1 MPLPPITAVVP
12 VPSGCP
18 EHNPQG
24 LSREMNTAVKRAALN
39 TRYPLSDLPP
49 RHARPSDT
57 DPTQLPHMYFVL
69 RSSSV
74 RSPQELSENM
84 GLKNLRERFN
94 DPYMAE
100 VFQGMFPTD
109 NPRNTRFAINFF
121 TAIGLGGLTDGL
133 RLHLKNAPKMIMEA
147 QVRVRSH

>member
-1 MPLPPITAVVP
+1 MFRLETNKLRNVAKFFAHLLYTDALPWTCLETIR
-12 VPSGCP
+12 
-18 EHNPQG
+18 
-24 LSREMNTAVKRAALN
+24 LSEDAT
-39 TRYPLSDLPP
+39 T
-49 RHARPSDT
+49 
-57 DPTQLPHMYFVL
+57 
-69 RSSSV
+69 SSSRIFIKILV
-74 RSPQELSENM
+74 LELSENM

-133 RLHLKNAPKMIMEA
+133 R
-147 QVRVRSH
+147 

>member
-1 MPLPPITAVVP
+1 
-12 VPSGCP
+12 
-18 EHNPQG
+18 
-24 LSREMNTAVKRAALN
+24 
-39 TRYPLSDLPP
+39 
-49 RHARPSDT
+49 
-57 DPTQLPHMYFVL
+57 
-69 RSSSV
+69 
-74 RSPQELSENM
+74 M

-147 QVRVRSH
+147 QVRHSRSGPAVLSRTTYYFFCFLMASIFTSLLRTYPALFCACPMLVVVPTRCSIFRCLPRRDDPLLMLL

>member
-1 MPLPPITAVVP
+1 
-12 VPSGCP
+12 
-18 EHNPQG
+18 
-24 LSREMNTAVKRAALN
+24 
-39 TRYPLSDLPP
+39 
-49 RHARPSDT
+49 
-57 DPTQLPHMYFVL
+57 
-69 RSSSV
+69 
-74 RSPQELSENM
+74 M

-147 QVRVRSH
+147 QVRLFDVRPPPRPPPSRLLFSLSR

>member
-1 MPLPPITAVVP
+1 
-12 VPSGCP
+12 
-18 EHNPQG
+18 
-24 LSREMNTAVKRAALN
+24 
-39 TRYPLSDLPP
+39 
-49 RHARPSDT
+49 
-57 DPTQLPHMYFVL
+57 
-69 RSSSV
+69 
-74 RSPQELSENM
+74 M

-147 QVRVRSH
+147 QVRRFRSGPAVLSRTRTSTLFFSFFF

>member
-1 MPLPPITAVVP
+1 
-12 VPSGCP
+12 
-18 EHNPQG
+18 
-24 LSREMNTAVKRAALN
+24 
-39 TRYPLSDLPP
+39 
-49 RHARPSDT
+49 
-57 DPTQLPHMYFVL
+57 
-69 RSSSV
+69 
-74 RSPQELSENM
+74 M

-147 QVRVRSH
+147 QVGQGGVYGCIIQCNSR

>member
-1 MPLPPITAVVP
+1 
-12 VPSGCP
+12 
-18 EHNPQG
+18 
-24 LSREMNTAVKRAALN
+24 
-39 TRYPLSDLPP
+39 
-49 RHARPSDT
+49 
-57 DPTQLPHMYFVL
+57 
-69 RSSSV
+69 
-74 RSPQELSENM
+74 M
-84 GLKNLRERFN
+84 GLKNLRERYN

-147 QVRVRSH
+147 QVGAFGYASTPVTVWLIRHV

>member
-1 MPLPPITAVVP
+1 
-12 VPSGCP
+12 
-18 EHNPQG
+18 
-24 LSREMNTAVKRAALN
+24 
-39 TRYPLSDLPP
+39 
-49 RHARPSDT
+49 
-57 DPTQLPHMYFVL
+57 
-69 RSSSV
+69 
-74 RSPQELSENM
+74 M

-147 QVRVRSH
+147 QVRRASDFAAPHSPPVCLFSLVPPQAAFRFFYVM

>member
-1 MPLPPITAVVP
+1 
-12 VPSGCP
+12 
-18 EHNPQG
+18 
-24 LSREMNTAVKRAALN
+24 
-39 TRYPLSDLPP
+39 
-49 RHARPSDT
+49 
-57 DPTQLPHMYFVL
+57 
-69 RSSSV
+69 
-74 RSPQELSENM
+74 M

-147 QVRVRSH
+147 QVRYLLSGGTLTHFVRVLFSEAIYLFVCMFFT

>member
-1 MPLPPITAVVP
+1 
-12 VPSGCP
+12 
-18 EHNPQG
+18 
-24 LSREMNTAVKRAALN
+24 
-39 TRYPLSDLPP
+39 
-49 RHARPSDT
+49 
-57 DPTQLPHMYFVL
+57 
-69 RSSSV
+69 
-74 RSPQELSENM
+74 M
-84 GLKNLRERFN
+84 GLKNLRERYN

-147 QVRVRSH
+147 QARRGYMCLIARVCCRAALALVSFVLSVQMYLCL

>member
-1 MPLPPITAVVP
+1 
-12 VPSGCP
+12 
-18 EHNPQG
+18 
-24 LSREMNTAVKRAALN
+24 
-39 TRYPLSDLPP
+39 
-49 RHARPSDT
+49 
-57 DPTQLPHMYFVL
+57 
-69 RSSSV
+69 
-74 RSPQELSENM
+74 M
-84 GLKNLRERFN
+84 GLKNLRERYN

-147 QVRVRSH
+147 QVGAFGYASTPVTV

>member
-1 MPLPPITAVVP
+1 MRRRGIFLDDVQIVLKLRFLETIYYSHVLPANIGPSSFVP
-12 VPSGCP
+12 PDFCW
-18 EHNPQG
+18 
-24 LSREMNTAVKRAALN
+24 
-39 TRYPLSDLPP
+39 
-49 RHARPSDT
+49 
-57 DPTQLPHMYFVL
+57 
-69 RSSSV
+69 
-74 RSPQELSENM
+74 QELSENM

-133 RLHLKNAPKMIMEA
+133 RLHLKNAPKMIMQA
-147 QVRVRSH
+147 QVGPVVCVNIFC